1 MDICINSNIFKTV
14 TNLRLNLSWKLH
26 RHIQATELDVRR
38 NGSENFDLG
47 LWPQPEEVVVVTLRH
62 PGGVAGHVAVV
73 FDVDEAEVL
82 GASDDDDGLKFNRG
96 SIEND
101 ATDAGTFSPGSYQFR
116 KI

>member
-1 MDICINSNIFKTV
+1 M
-14 TNLRLNLSWKLH
+14 
-26 RHIQATELDVRR
+26 RR

-47 LWPQPEEVVVVTLRH
+47 LWPQPEKVVVVTLRH

-82 GASDDDDGLKFNRG
+82 GASDDDHGLQFDRG
-96 SIEND
+96 SIEHD
-101 ATDAGTFSPGSYQFR
+101 ATNARTFSPGNYQFG

>member
-1 MDICINSNIFKTV
+1 
-14 TNLRLNLSWKLH
+14 
-26 RHIQATELDVRR
+26 VRR
-38 NGSENFDLG
+38 NWSENFDLG
-47 LWPQPEEVVVVTLRH
+47 LGPQPEEVVVVTLRH

-82 GASDDDDGLKFNRG
+82 GASDDDHGLKFDRG

-101 ATDAGTFSPGSYQFR
+101 ATDARTFSSGSDQFR